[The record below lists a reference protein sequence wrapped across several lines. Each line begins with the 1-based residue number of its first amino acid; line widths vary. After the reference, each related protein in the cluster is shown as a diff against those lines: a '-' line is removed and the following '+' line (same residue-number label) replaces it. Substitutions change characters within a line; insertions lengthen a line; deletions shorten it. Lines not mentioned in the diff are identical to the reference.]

1 MACVTSILAAVILRS
16 LRVRF
21 LMKLGR
27 FAWFGTI
34 KPIASRILRKTRN
47 IILPVSMILSIIAI
61 NSQRPL
67 PFWHPRLRNRARM
80 AAFSRSI
87 LVVVAII
94 PPGIVEFLPNFV
106 RFFTKF
112 LSFYLRKLFRKLSP
126 SSLVTKLFLICIFR
140 NLSRRSKRPAP
151 TSVMRNYLN

>member
-1 MACVTSILAAVILRS
+1 MAYAIFILAAVILPL

-21 LMKLGR
+21 LMRQER
-27 FAWFGTI
+27 FAWFGII
-34 KPIASRILRKTRN
+34 KPIVSKILKKTRN

-80 AAFSRSI
+80 VVFSQFT

-126 SSLVTKLFLICIFR
+126 SSLVTKLFLICIFP
-140 NLSRRSKRPAP
+140 SPSKKSKKPALI
-151 TSVMRNYLN
+151 SVMRNCLN